1 VNADTPP
8 LIFEVAPIQRPL
20 VGHNHLGYELTSS
33 EGPELVEMLTAIV
46 GIEKPSSPIR
56 PDSCSSRGI
65 IHNFSEFI

>member
-1 VNADTPP
+1 MNADTPP

-20 VGHNHLGYELTSS
+20 VRHNHVGYELMAS

-46 GIEKPSSPIR
+46 EIENQSSPIL